1 MSADIDLTLDNG
13 FDPETRTRIC
23 EGLAHLLADTYTL
36 YLKTHNY
43 HWNVEGPNFKEY
55 HDLFSDLYT
64 STDTNIDDIAE
75 HIRALDAYAPGSF
88 GRYAQ
93 LTSIQD
99 ENTVPAPLEM
109 ITRIAADN
117 QKLHTGLM
125 TAHALADELGQRG
138 VVNFLEGLIDANEK
152 TQWMLRSIIK
162 RV

>member
-1 MSADIDLTLDNG
+1 MDKLIEALK
-13 FDPETRTRIC
+13 RV
-23 EGLAHLLADTYTL
+23 LADTFAFR
-36 YLKTHNY
+36 LKAQYY

-55 HDLFSDLYT
+55 HALFSDLYT
-64 STDTNIDDIAE
+64 AADGNVDAIAE

-88 GRYAQ
+88 GRFAQ

-99 ENTVPAPLEM
+99 ENTIPDALEM
-109 ITRIAADN
+109 IARIAADN

-138 VVNFLEGLIDANEK
+138 VVNFLEGLLDENEK
-152 TQWMLRSIIK
+152 TQWMLRSITK